1 MEVKKGMRLIITF
14 LGLVFL
20 LAACQG
26 TVSHPLNLEKSGTGL
41 AQINR
46 WQIQYTGELD
56 LDVNVDVFNLDLF
69 DTPRESILE
78 LQARG
83 VYVICYLSAGTY
95 EEWRPDAMLFP
106 ETVLG
111 QELQDWPGERWLDI
125 RQIEILTPLMENRL
139 DLAVEKG
146 CDGVDPDNIDGFENQ
161 TGFLITAE
169 DQLLYNKYL
178 SQAAHSRGLAI
189 GLKNDLNQIP
199 ELVSYFDW
207 IVSEECF
214 TYQECELLLPFVE
227 MDKPVFVL
235 EYELPPELFC
245 KQANQQ
251 GFMAIY
257 KNIELDAYYYDCHQ
271 IPMD

>member
-26 TVSHPLNLEKSGTGL
+26 KVSHPLNPVKPDADL
-41 AQINR
+41 AQMIK
-46 WQIQYTGELD
+46 WQIQYTDELD
-56 LDVNVDVFNLDLF
+56 LDVDVEIFNLDLF

-139 DLAVEKG
+139 DLAIQKG
-146 CDGVDPDNIDGFENQ
+146 CDGIDPDNLNGFENP
-161 TGFLITAE
+161 TGFPLTAE

-199 ELVSYFDW
+199 ELMSYFDW
-207 IVSEECF
+207 IVNEECF
-214 TYQECELLLPFVE
+214 TYQECDLLQPFLE
-227 MDKPVFVL
+227 AGKLVFVI
-235 EYELPPELFC
+235 EYELPPEDFC
-245 KQANQQ
+245 LQANQM
-251 GFMAIY
+251 GFSALH
-257 KNIELDAYYYDCHQ
+257 KNWDLDSYYYDCSNFSEK
-271 IPMD
+271 